1 MMQMHVNE
9 TDFSVH
15 SFQTRLFQTP
25 QYDQDKA
32 NDTNLLTLQL
42 IFSSLVVTTYGD
54 NQQNLYWILFE

>member
-15 SFQTRLFQTP
+15 SFQTRLFRTP